1 MNIIMK
7 NNTKLWLENPS
18 VFILNNGFLNF
29 IPTREMNKTEQI
41 NASTLFLLYILIFTN
56 LFKIS
61 NKYVNTIAL
70 CLIVF
75 MIILYYGYYNK
86 VEKMDNEKM
95 EDENDTIGIILCKDK
110 KDSMVEIS
118 LPKNN
123 KQIFASK
130 YQFYLPTEEQ
140 LLAELSRIG

>member
-1 MNIIMK
+1 
-7 NNTKLWLENPS
+7 
-18 VFILNNGFLNF
+18 
-29 IPTREMNKTEQI
+29 
-41 NASTLFLLYILIFTN
+41 
-56 LFKIS
+56 
-61 NKYVNTIAL
+61 
-70 CLIVF
+70 
-75 MIILYYGYYNK
+75 
-86 VEKMDNEKM
+86 M